1 MPKKTLDIVLAQ
13 GSDIIVQVK
22 ANQAQLL
29 EAVEAIAQDEPCHS
43 QARQFDHKRSRIE
56 RRQVSVYLAATL
68 GELLDEP
75 NGWPSRITS
84 VVKVYR
90 DTDRFDTR
98 LKDWCRSTE
107 TAYYISTADP
117 SASLFAEAIR
127 GHWGIENR
135 NHYVRDV
142 TLKEDASRIR
152 RKPGIMAR
160 LRSFALNI
168 LRKNNVTNVSEAL
181 YDNALCL
188 KNLWQY
194 AGIF

>member
-1 MPKKTLDIVLAQ
+1 M
-13 GSDIIVQVK
+13 IVQVK

-29 EAVEAIAQDEPCHS
+29 EAVETIAQNEPCHS
-43 QARQFDHKRSRIE
+43 QARQFDHRRSRIE
-56 RRQVSVYLAATL
+56 RRQVSVYSAASL
-68 GELLDEP
+68 GEVLDEP
-75 NGWPSRITS
+75 TGWPSRITA

-98 LKDWCRSTE
+98 LKDWRRSTE
-107 TAYYISTADP
+107 TAYYISTADDQ

-181 YDNALCL
+181 FDNALCL

-194 AGIF
+194 VGIF